1 MKSKEID
8 KLFKRTMSFYS
19 KMYKIKLISK
29 NTMSREEVGSIL
41 DKLIK
46 SNDIDKP
53 RFDNI
58 KTYITNFDSSNGNI
72 TLKVV
77 MINLRLNGRY
87 FAANGEWAFTNSRF
101 VDQNDTLLMEWY
113 EENLKNYYNIRI
125 ERVYNLKTLWELDK
139 SDLRNFEDNDY
150 MLIRQKLR
158 KLVKD
163 SKFWD
168 KYHYV
173 RINNKR
179 YFDMSL
185 SNFMRTFNMSI
196 SDSLYKYKWKTIE
209 DLGREF
215 PINFYRKTI
224 SGADIKRLAYN
235 AGIELEM
242 RRKEDSVVVFNK
254 MITLSGLFNVTD
266 AKWSIINYRV
276 KYYKDEESFNMVT
289 NNLHYSSYENRSKDI
304 IDEYLWLSNLFNFT
318 GLDTILLKG
327 E

>member
-19 KMYKIKLISK
+19 KMYKIKLIPK
-29 NTMSREEVGSIL
+29 NTMSREESAVII

-53 RFDNI
+53 RFNNV
-58 KTYITNFDSSNGNI
+58 KAYITNFDSSNDNI

-87 FAANGEWAFTNSRF
+87 FVANGEWAFTNSRF

-113 EENLKNYYNIRI
+113 EENLKNYYNIKI

-185 SNFMRTFNMSI
+185 SNFMHTFNMNI

-242 RRKEDSVVVFNK
+242 RRKEDSVVTFNK
-254 MITLSGLFNVTD
+254 MITLSGFFNITD

-276 KYYKDEESFNMVT
+276 KYYKDEEPFNMVT